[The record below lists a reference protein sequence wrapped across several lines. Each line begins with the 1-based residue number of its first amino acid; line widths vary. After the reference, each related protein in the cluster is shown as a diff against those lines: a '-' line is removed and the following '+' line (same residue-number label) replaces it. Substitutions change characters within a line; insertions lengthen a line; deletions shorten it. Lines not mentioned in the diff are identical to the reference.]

1 MITVMDAPC
10 GAGKSTWAIKYIN
23 SNPQVNFIVITPFL
37 KEVETNYG
45 QTKNANNYGYK
56 NSTNKRDTSEAKKST
71 FQQWRANENMIK
83 H

>member
-37 KEVETNYG
+37 KEVKGLNVSVPMLTLRN
-45 QTKNANNYGYK
+45 QRRNIR
-56 NSTNKRDTSEAKKST
+56 NSRVSIDS
-71 FQQWRANENMIK
+71 
-83 H
+83 

>member
-37 KEVETNYG
+37 KEVERYAIVTGN
-45 QTKNANNYGYK
+45 QRRNIR
-56 NSTNKRDTSEAKKST
+56 NSRVSIDS
-71 FQQWRANENMIK
+71 
-83 H
+83 